1 MCSIQYRFFCICIH
15 MKKSHQSRNCDGDS
29 WYAIMSC
36 WWRLKMVEFGSHWIE
51 QQFMM
56 NFWSFLQVW
65 IWIFFI
71 SQRLKNL
78 LWVHRQLPKI
88 KFVVPLGTQ
97 LRVSS
102 WFGWYNNTCSS
113 CQGKKDKGGKPI
125 NTWIIDRPW
134 DTMPPV
140 SQGWVP
146 DCFRVFS
153 WVGWLEMALSWDGM
167 SCDPVFPS
175 AERWTNHS
183 QALQ

>member
-113 CQGKKDKGGKPI
+113 CQGKKDKGGSPLILGSLTVHEIPCHLLAKDGSLI
-125 NTWIIDRPW
+125 
-134 DTMPPV
+134 V
-140 SQGWVP
+140 
-146 DCFRVFS
+146 
-153 WVGWLEMALSWDGM
+153 LE
-167 SCDPVFPS
+167 FFH
-175 AERWTNHS
+175 E
-183 QALQ
+183 